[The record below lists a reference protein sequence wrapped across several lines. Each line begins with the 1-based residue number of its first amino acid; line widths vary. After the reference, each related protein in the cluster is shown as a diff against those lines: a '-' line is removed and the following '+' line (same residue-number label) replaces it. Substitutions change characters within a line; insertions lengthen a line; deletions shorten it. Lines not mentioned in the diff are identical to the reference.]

1 MKKITFAFLISI
13 LTLPAIADNWIK
25 FKAQAVED
33 AINTLVAQENRVA
46 TKNEYEKQM
55 DQTTGKISVM
65 GIYKVC
71 AAAGKDIR
79 TNNGYSECRYF
90 INYIAE
96 KSNFGT
102 KSATQA
108 NCANQFN
115 GVWSL
120 SADGKTYQCVG
131 KDGYKL
137 VYKKSCESE
146 DANSKCIK
154 DFAGLKT
161 QGPIGRE

>member
-1 MKKITFAFLISI
+1 MRKFCLALLISLVTI
-13 LTLPAIADNWIK
+13 PAMADNWIK

-33 AINTLVAQENRVA
+33 VINTIVAKENRQA
-46 TKNEYEKQM
+46 AADEYQKQM

-90 INYIAE
+90 INQIAD
-96 KSNFGT
+96 KSGFGT

-108 NCANQFN
+108 NCANSFN
-115 GVWSL
+115 GIWSL
-120 SADGKTYQCVG
+120 SSDGKQYRHANFTYDKRIQRKYHAENV
-131 KDGYKL
+131 
-137 VYKKSCESE
+137 
-146 DANSKCIK
+146 
-154 DFAGLKT
+154 
-161 QGPIGRE
+161 